1 MDLIGK
7 KVGPYKIL
15 EQIGQ
20 GGMGVVFKARHE
32 KLGRLVALKMLA
44 PHLAN
49 NEEMRARFLREAK
62 LQANLLHPNVVNI
75 FDYIEEGKDVFLVM
89 EYVSGQTLEEMLLQK
104 GKFTIEETLHV
115 AEGVLEALS
124 FMHRKGIIHRDIKP
138 SNIMVTDNG
147 LIKVTDFGIARLVEG
162 EAAIT
167 KAGAKV
173 GTLYYMAPELIKSG
187 KVSPLVDI
195 YSLGITLYQLLTGKV
210 PFAGK
215 TEYEIIKGHLEKK
228 PTPINELNP
237 NIPAELAKTIHKA
250 LEKKPEHRFQSAADF
265 LKEIQKIKSLLHS
278 KSDKSKKK
286 VSIPLKKAPNITL
299 KWHYIAIAIGV
310 ILIIFAFIW
319 FKKSRSQKDFII
331 PATIQVAPS
340 NISSKATAN
349 IPNILYQPVPA
360 EENESQNKKIEESTT
375 RRDSPKENKPKSKQN
390 RTNISSKKMPK
401 KRESKRGI
409 SGWVIKK

>member
-286 VSIPLKKAPNITL
+286 VSIPLKKPPNITL
-299 KWHYIAIAIGV
+299 KWHYIAIVIGV

-331 PATIQVAPS
+331 PATIHVAPS
-340 NISSKATAN
+340 NIPSKATAN

-360 EENESQNKKIEESTT
+360 EENERPNKKIEESTT
-375 RRDSPKENKPKSKQN
+375 QRENTKENKPKSKQN
-390 RTNISSKKMPK
+390 RTNISSKRPK
-401 KRESKRGI
+401 KRESKRGV